1 MPISREEIKHI
12 ANLARL
18 QLTDEEIVKYETQLT
33 NILDFFGQLRSVK
46 DLNTMASSSGT
57 IDHTLLR
64 QDEPVESDTAQ
75 EILQNSADV
84 DKNQFRIPPV
94 F

>member
-1 MPISREEIKHI
+1 MPITREEIKHI

-18 QLTDEEIVKYETQLT
+18 QLTEEEIVKYEKQLT
-33 NILDFFGQLRSVK
+33 NILDFFSQLKSIK
-46 DLNTMASSSGT
+46 DLDFTKSNDA

-64 QDEPVESDTAQ
+64 QDEPFESDTALA
-75 EILQNSADV
+75 ILQNSADV

>member
-1 MPISREEIKHI
+1 MPITQEEIKHI
-12 ANLARL
+12 ANLSRL
-18 QLTDEEIVKYETQLT
+18 QLTEEEIVRYEKQLT
-33 NILDFFGQLRSVK
+33 NILDFFGQLKSVK
-46 DLNTMASSSGT
+46 DLDITSSSEA

-64 QDEPVESDTAQ
+64 QDEPFECDTAPA
-75 EILQNSADV
+75 ILQNSADV